1 MDNFPT
7 SPEQFHALVEN
18 NLMPD
23 TFFILRDTTEDS
35 NVLVRRWYNANRET
49 IDDQIYARLSVE
61 QDQITKMDDRKK

>member
-1 MDNFPT
+1 
-7 SPEQFHALVEN
+7 
-18 NLMPD
+18 MPD
-23 TFFILRDTTEDS
+23 TFFILQDTTEDS